1 MSAKDQLLIQYDL
14 HNTLFNNVLLDIN
27 EAEAEVRLAPG
38 INHIK
43 WLAGHL
49 VWGQLGLA
57 RMGNV
62 TVVVPWTD
70 HFNTQ
75 LKEPVDPSIKIPALE
90 EIKNEWNKY
99 DGPIRAGLEQMS
111 AEALNSPI
119 EFPLP
124 AFKTTESLWTF
135 INHHQAYT
143 IGQIGILRRALGKEA
158 MKYR

>member
-14 HNTLFNNVLLDIN
+14 HTTLFNNVLVDIN
-27 EAEAEVRLAPG
+27 EEEAEVRLAPG
-38 INHIK
+38 INHVK

-62 TVVVPWTD
+62 QVDIPWTD

-75 LKEPVDPSIKIPALE
+75 LTEPVSASIKMPSLE
-90 EIKNEWNKY
+90 EIKAEWNKY
-99 DGPIRAGLEQMS
+99 TGPIREGLEQMPE
-111 AEALNSPI
+111 EALNSPI